1 MITAINAFSRC
12 KAHALTML
20 VIMYSRFVMGLF
32 KHLHIM
38 ITMKKLHRKI
48 LVKNPRNNA

>member
-32 KHLHIM
+32 NHLHIM
-38 ITMKKLHRKI
+38 ITMKKI
-48 LVKNPRNNA
+48 AQKNPSEKSEE